1 MVLGEV
7 MKDSPT
13 GFLEGASPDGGY
25 GLSSSKS
32 NWAQSKKTFLASK
45 RVFDVVLCLLALP
58 MFLVIC
64 GLLIVLNPIWNKG
77 PLFFSQRRT
86 GKDGEEFVM
95 FKFRS
100 MTAVE
105 SVKRGPDDP
114 LEQHRITKLGYW
126 IRRTK
131 VDEIPQLL
139 NVLNGDMSIVGPRPE
154 LVEFKSVYQAEIPYY
169 SARWAVKPGVTGYAQ
184 ITQGYTE
191 SIEMVRRKSELDAHY
206 IRNMSWK
213 LDLRVIAKTF
223 TVICVPHAD
232 S

>member
-1 MVLGEV
+1 

>member
-1 MVLGEV
+1 

-25 GLSSSKS
+25 RLSSSKR

-169 SARWAVKPGVTGYAQ
+169 SARWAVKPGLTGYAQ